1 MFKGLRFFLK
11 QGWKYDKK
19 YILWRVLYQ
28 FVHALIPIL
37 AALAPKYIIDELMG
51 QQRLPVLVLYVGIL
65 VTYTLVAGIV
75 SNCLSL
81 DSYTRRGY
89 VSTAF
94 TTDMNRLLTRVD
106 FERMESPAFRDSK
119 EKAEKFLFCD
129 WHGFGYLLDM
139 SLNIIGKCITL
150 AGIAAII
157 LTLDLWVVAL
167 FVAMCLLSTW
177 TGNRAEQK
185 AKALS
190 YQIVAQ
196 QRQVMYYMKVFD
208 DTGIGKEIRLNG
220 LGDWLVERYARCM
233 KLCDATVDKRNKGYM
248 KANAVTE
255 GATFV
260 QQCAAYGYLIGAML
274 KGLISVGDFTMYL
287 GAVTAFSEAL
297 RSVMESLAEIR
308 LYDGYYEDLD
318 DYLHLPQKL
327 RESGSK
333 AISAGAHTLEFLH
346 VSFRYP
352 GQESWALRDVSIT
365 LHPGEK
371 LAVVGEN
378 GAGKTTFVKLLC
390 RLYDPTEGQ
399 ILLDGVDIRAY
410 DYEQYMGL
418 FSAVLQDYQLFSMS
432 LRDNVTLALPQDDR
446 RVEQLLRQVGLGNK
460 LDSLPKGIHTHV
472 TKLFEEDGFEPSGGE
487 GQKIALAR
495 ALYRD
500 APVVVLDEPTAA
512 LDPRAEYQLYRQ
524 FDSLVAGK
532 SAVYISHRLSSA
544 RFCHRIAVFSQ
555 GKLVECG
562 THQQLIDQNGLYA
575 ELFGL
580 QAQYYTD

>member
-19 YILWRVLYQ
+19 YILWRVIYQ
-28 FVHALIPIL
+28 FVHSLIPIL

-51 QQRLPVLVLYVGIL
+51 LQRVPVLLIYVGVL

-106 FERMESPAFRDSK
+106 FERLESPAFRDRK

-139 SLNIIGKCITL
+139 SLNIVGKCITL

-157 LTLDLWVVAL
+157 LTLDLWVVL
-167 FVAMCLLSTW
+167 VFVVMCLISTW
-177 TGNRAEQK
+177 AENRAEKK

-190 YQIVAQ
+190 YQIVSQ
-196 QRQVMYYMKVFD
+196 QRQVLYYMKVFD
-208 DTGIGKEIRLNG
+208 EAGIGKESRLNG
-220 LGDWLVERYARCM
+220 LGDWLVERYRECM
-233 KLCDATVDKRNKGYM
+233 KVCDATVDKRNKGYM
-248 KANAVTE
+248 KANAITAS
-255 GATFV
+255 ATFV
-260 QQCAAYGYLIGAML
+260 QQCAAYVYLIREVIMGAV
-274 KGLISVGDFTMYL
+274 SVGAFTMYL
-287 GAVTAFSEAL
+287 GAVTAFSQAL
-297 RSVMESLAEIR
+297 SSAMESLAEIR
-308 LYDGYYEDLD
+308 LYDGYYKDLD
-318 DYLHLPQKL
+318 EYLSLPQTL
-327 RESGSK
+327 RESGRLPVSH
-333 AISAGAHTLEFLH
+333 GPHTIEFRN
-346 VSFRYP
+346 VGFRYP
-352 GQESWALRDVSIT
+352 GQEAWALRGVNIT
-365 LHPGEK
+365 LRTGEK

-399 ILLDGVDIRAY
+399 ILLDGIDIRDIDY
-410 DYEQYMGL
+410 DSYMEVFG
-418 FSAVLQDYQLFSMS
+418 AVFQDYQLFSMS
-432 LRDNVTLALPQDDR
+432 LRDNVALALPADDHR
-446 RVEQLLRQVGLGNK
+446 IEAVLRQVGLGHK

-512 LDPRAEYQLYRQ
+512 LDPRSEYALYRQ
-524 FDSLVAGK
+524 FDKLVAGK
-532 SAVYISHRLSSA
+532 SAVYISHRMSSA
-544 RFCHRIAVFSQ
+544 RFCDRVAVFYR
-555 GKLVECG
+555 GRLMECD
-562 THQQLIDQNGLYA
+562 THDALMARGGEYA
-575 ELFGL
+575 QLFGL
-580 QAQYYTD
+580 QAQYYA